1 MHMGTLADEVQLMA
15 TLPGP
20 AERMAIRRRARV
32 SRERVADELGV
43 QPLAVARWERGTREP
58 RGELRLRYARLLRML
73 DGIVTSAQLGSADAS

>member
-1 MHMGTLADEVQLMA
+1 MGTLADEVQLMV

-20 AERMAIRRRARV
+20 AERMAVRRRARV

-73 DGIVTSAQLGSADAS
+73 DEIVVSAQRDSAEAS

>member
-1 MHMGTLADEVQLMA
+1 MGTLADEVQLMA
-15 TLPGP
+15 TLPVP

-58 RGELRLRYARLLRML
+58 RGELRLRYSRLLRML
-73 DGIVTSAQLGSADAS
+73 DEIVTSAQLGSAEAS